1 VSLHRT
7 FGLSARSSS
16 LPVGSAKIT
25 RNDLEKESLNLYV
38 EIKLD
43 GSGKQQTNV
52 VKRETEPNWD
62 QEFRV
67 YVK

>member
-1 VSLHRT
+1 MSLHRT
-7 FGLSARSSS
+7 FGLSARC
-16 LPVGSAKIT
+16 LPLSVGSAKIT